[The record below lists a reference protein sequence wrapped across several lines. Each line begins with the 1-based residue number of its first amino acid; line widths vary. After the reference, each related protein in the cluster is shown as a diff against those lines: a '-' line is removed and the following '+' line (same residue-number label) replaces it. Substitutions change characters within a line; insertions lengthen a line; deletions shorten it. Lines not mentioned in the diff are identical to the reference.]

1 MVKKIT
7 SLDLI
12 KLKTLVLL
20 SKSIIMIQLHEWK
33 YRGFITRC
41 NPLVTVI
48 LKTVLWTEEI
58 KINLYQDDGEKTV
71 NTEKTHG
78 GGNVKAWCQFQ
89 FSFRGNVIA
98 WACMTG

>member
-1 MVKKIT
+1 MVKKNNFT
-7 SLDLI
+7 RSNEV
-12 KLKTLVLL
+12 KNTLGVLL
-20 SKSIIMIQLHEWK
+20 SKSIIMIQLHKWK

-71 NTEKTHG
+71 
-78 GGNVKAWCQFQ
+78 
-89 FSFRGNVIA
+89 
-98 WACMTG
+98 